1 MRKPAKTI
9 IDLHMLNTLT
19 EGCPGC
25 GRSFSLGEPVVS
37 ARGAWE
43 GGPKLI
49 HANEA
54 VFDPKTSG
62 YVERNFYET
71 LRSGDLR

>member
-1 MRKPAKTI
+1 MAKPAKMI
-9 IDLHMLNTLT
+9 VDLKMLNTLT

-25 GRSFSLGEPVVS
+25 GRSFSLGEPVVF

-43 GGPKLI
+43 GGPKVI

-54 VFDPKTSG
+54 VFDPKTSS
-62 YVERNFYET
+62 YVERKFYET
-71 LRSGDLR
+71 LRGGEFR